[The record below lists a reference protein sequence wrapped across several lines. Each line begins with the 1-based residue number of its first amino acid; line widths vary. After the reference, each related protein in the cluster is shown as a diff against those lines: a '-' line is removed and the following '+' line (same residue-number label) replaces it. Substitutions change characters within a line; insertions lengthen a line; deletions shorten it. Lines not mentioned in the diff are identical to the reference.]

1 MADIKI
7 GDIAVYEDDD
17 GKAVWEFEGKVQSD
31 IPLDTDAQDFAGAI
45 NELKKLSE
53 MGGGEGYL
61 RAVIDDDASSLT
73 IIAGNGAEDEAHGVF
88 NYTYETLEI
97 SDEIKM
103 QITSGGVVTTNT
115 KKFSAKLI
123 SKLYNYDGELIF
135 RAECSSKGKIKGF
148 YDGSGKELHS
158 KHFELNRGEN
168 IGISGAD
175 APAIAWCMAKNSERS
190 DAFNS
195 QKKSYREGMDDSGAD
210 AVEDYNE
217 EGAAPIEIVQDKN
230 NPDSKSSEPCYSGLD
245 MGFVYTVSD
254 SGGEAAEY
262 QLKVYSTSD
271 SGRCSSSDG
280 TVGGTYKGQL
290 CYDIY
295 DMDGNLITNGT
306 FGGNG
311 MSRNIVFPRDTLYA
325 KYQGITWN
333 WYKWEGEYVTNINI
347 GGVYTAGKTKY
358 LRWAVTSTGWS
369 ESIGSSKDRQEI
381 RYGYFPIKVTDKTT
395 VLNTSNRVVTAN

>member
-1 MADIKI
+1 MADF
-7 GDIAVYEDDD
+7 ED
-17 GKAVWEFEGKVQSD
+17 ALAWW
-31 IPLDTDAQDFAGAI
+31 L
-45 NELKKLSE
+45 L
-53 MGGGEGYL
+53 GGSGEDSGIL
-61 RAVIDDDASSLT
+61 RAVIDDDASSL
-73 IIAGNGAEDEAHGVF
+73 IIVAGNGAEDEAHGVF

-135 RAECSSKGKIKGF
+135 RAECSSKGKINGF

-369 ESIGSSKDRQEI
+369 ESIGSSKDRQKI